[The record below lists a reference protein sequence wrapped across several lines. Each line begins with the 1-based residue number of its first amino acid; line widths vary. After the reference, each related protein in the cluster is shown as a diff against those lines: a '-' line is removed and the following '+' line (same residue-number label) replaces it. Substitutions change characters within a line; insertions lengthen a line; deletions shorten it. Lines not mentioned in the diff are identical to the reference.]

1 MKIIIT
7 EEQLKLLN
15 ESDLNMSLQGVEYIP
30 GENVDYSTIR
40 RIGKYLVDKDLI
52 EELLSKSMKRFIS
65 AHSRS
70 HINYDDSLYI
80 NCDGAKYD
88 IIIDTTDAILYYY
101 EDSWGEDEEGYVQ
114 EELADIFDQ
123 IRGFLDDMYGQKI
136 KDYCGTIEL

>member
-15 ESDLNMSLQGVEYIP
+15 ESDLNMSLQGVKYIP
-30 GENVDYSTIR
+30 GKNVDYSTIR

-52 EELLSKSMKRFIS
+52 EELLYKSMKRFIS
-65 AHSRS
+65 AHGRS

-101 EDSWGEDEEGYVQ
+101 EDSWGEDEEGDVQ

-136 KDYCGTIEL
+136 KDYCGTI

>member
-7 EEQLKLLN
+7 EEQLKLLT

-30 GENVDYSTIR
+30 GKNVDYSTIR

-88 IIIDTTDAILYYY
+88 IIIDTADAILYYY
-101 EDSWGEDEEGYVQ
+101 EDSWGEDEEGDVQ

>member
-15 ESDLNMSLQGVEYIP
+15 ESGLNMSLQGVEYIP

-65 AHSRS
+65 AHGRS
-70 HINYDDSLYI
+70 HINYDGSSHI

-88 IIIDTTDAILYYY
+88 VIFDTTDAIISYY
-101 EDSWGEDEEGYVQ
+101 EDSWDNEEGDAL
-114 EELADIFDQ
+114 EELSEIFDQ
-123 IRGFLDDMYGQKI
+123 IRGFLGDMYSQKI
-136 KDYCGTIEL
+136 EEYCRTIKL

>member
-7 EEQLKLLN
+7 EEQLKLLT
-15 ESDLNMSLQGVEYIP
+15 ESDLNMYLQGVEYIP
-30 GENVDYSTIR
+30 GKNVEYSTIR

>member
-7 EEQLKLLN
+7 EEQLKLLT

-30 GENVDYSTIR
+30 GKNVDYSTIR

-101 EDSWGEDEEGYVQ
+101 EDSWGEDEEGDVQ

-136 KDYCGTIEL
+136 KDYCGTI

>member
-15 ESDLNMSLQGVEYIP
+15 ESGLNMSLQGVEYIP
-30 GENVDYSTIR
+30 GKNVDYSTIR

-52 EELLSKSMKRFIS
+52 EGLLYKSMKRFIS
-65 AHSRS
+65 AHVGS

-80 NCDGAKYD
+80 NRDGAKYD

-101 EDSWGEDEEGYVQ
+101 EDSWGEDEEGDVQ

-136 KDYCGTIEL
+136 KDYCGTI

>member
-15 ESDLNMSLQGVEYIP
+15 ESGLNMSLQGVEYIP
-30 GENVDYSTIR
+30 GKNVDYSTIR
-40 RIGKYLVDKDLI
+40 RIGKYLVDKNLI

-65 AHSRS
+65 AHGRS
-70 HINYDDSLYI
+70 HINYDGSSHI

-88 IIIDTTDAILYYY
+88 IIFDTTDAILYYY

>member
-15 ESDLNMSLQGVEYIP
+15 ESGLNMSLQGVEYIP
-30 GENVDYSTIR
+30 GKNVDYSTIR

-101 EDSWGEDEEGYVQ
+101 EDSWGEDEEGDVQ

-136 KDYCGTIEL
+136 KDYCGTI

>member
-30 GENVDYSTIR
+30 GKNVDYSTIR

-52 EELLSKSMKRFIS
+52 EELLYKSMKRFIS

-101 EDSWGEDEEGYVQ
+101 EDSWGEDEEGDVQ

-136 KDYCGTIEL
+136 KDYCGTI

>member
-15 ESDLNMSLQGVEYIP
+15 ESGLNMSLQGVEYIP
-30 GENVDYSTIR
+30 GKNVDYSTIR

-136 KDYCGTIEL
+136 KDYCGTI

>member
-1 MKIIIT
+1 MKIVIT
-7 EEQLKLLN
+7 EEQLKLLT
-15 ESDLNMSLQGVEYIP
+15 ESDLDMYLQGVEYIP
-30 GENVDYSTIR
+30 GKNVEYSTIR

-136 KDYCGTIEL
+136 KDYCGTI

>member
-7 EEQLKLLN
+7 EEQLKLLT
-15 ESDLNMSLQGVEYIP
+15 ESDLNMHLQGVEYNP
-30 GENVDYSTIR
+30 GKNVEYSTIR
-40 RIGKYLVDKDLI
+40 RIGKYLADKDLI

>member
-1 MKIIIT
+1 MKIIVT
-7 EEQLKLLN
+7 EEQLKLLT

-40 RIGKYLVDKDLI
+40 RIGKYLVDKVLI

-70 HINYDDSLYI
+70 HIN
-80 NCDGAKYD
+80 CDGAKYD
-88 IIIDTTDAILYYY
+88 IIFDTTDAILYYY
-101 EDSWGEDEEGYVQ
+101 EDSWGEDEEGDVQ

-136 KDYCGTIEL
+136 KDYCGTI

>member
-15 ESDLNMSLQGVEYIP
+15 ESGLNMSLQGVEYIP
-30 GENVDYSTIR
+30 GKNVDYSTIR

-52 EELLSKSMKRFIS
+52 EGLLYKSMKRFIS

-88 IIIDTTDAILYYY
+88 IIFDTTDAILYYY
-101 EDSWGEDEEGYVQ
+101 EDSWAEDEEGDVQ

-136 KDYCGTIEL
+136 KDYCGTI

>member
-1 MKIIIT
+1 MKIVIT
-7 EEQLKLLN
+7 EEQLKLLT
-15 ESDLNMSLQGVEYIP
+15 ESDLDMYLQGVEYIP
-30 GENVDYSTIR
+30 GKNVDYSTIR

-101 EDSWGEDEEGYVQ
+101 EDSWGEDEEGDVQ

-136 KDYCGTIEL
+136 KDYCGTI

>member
-1 MKIIIT
+1 MKIVIT
-7 EEQLKLLN
+7 EEQLKLLT
-15 ESDLNMSLQGVEYIP
+15 ESDLDMYLQGVEYIP
-30 GENVDYSTIR
+30 GKNVEYSTIR

-88 IIIDTTDAILYYY
+88 TIFDTTDAILYYY
-101 EDSWGEDEEGYVQ
+101 EDSWVEDEEGDVQ

-136 KDYCGTIEL
+136 KDYCRTIEL

>member
-1 MKIIIT
+1 MKIVIT
-7 EEQLKLLN
+7 EEQLKLLT
-15 ESDLNMSLQGVEYIP
+15 ESDLGMYLQGVEYIP
-30 GENVDYSTIR
+30 GKNVEYSTIL

-65 AHSRS
+65 VHGRS
-70 HINYDDSLYI
+70 HINYDGSSHI

-88 IIIDTTDAILYYY
+88 VIFDTTDAILHYY
-101 EDSWGEDEEGYVQ
+101 EDSWAEDEEGDVQ

>member
-30 GENVDYSTIR
+30 GKNVDYSTIR

-52 EELLSKSMKRFIS
+52 EELLSKSMNRFIS
-65 AHSRS
+65 SLTRS
-70 HINYDDSLYI
+70 DI
-80 NCDGAKYD
+80 NCDNCKYD
-88 IIIDTTDAILYYY
+88 VIFDTTDAILNYY
-101 EDSWGEDEEGYVQ
+101 EDSWVEDEEGDVQ